1 MCRSGCWLV
10 QRVVCEPGVAVAEQ
24 SVTASR
30 TWTAWYLA
38 GALRSSSVM
47 AAWSCSV
54 GRASD

>member
-1 MCRSGCWLV
+1 MV
-10 QRVVCEPGVAVAEQ
+10 EQ

-38 GALRSSSVM
+38 EASRSCSVM

>member
-1 MCRSGCWLV
+1 MVG
-10 QRVVCEPGVAVAEQ
+10 Q
-24 SVTASR
+24 SVAASR

-38 GALRSSSVM
+38 GASRSSLVM